1 MHNAISRRIRL
12 NSLKRLNRSYD
23 ISDRRGRIDSSKQ
36 NFDDFQ
42 RILKQSADFDSKC
55 SMWMRIVDLKRMF
68 PDKTTDLILRA
79 MIEAQGDTSRA
90 QVLLGSN
97 EFIFQNIQP
106 LPGSVRGIFIPHV
119 GPFEQHASKY
129 DVQFTKLL
137 MANTHRYASTI
148 TSKSLEVEGEA
159 SFKQSRNADVIRSLR
174 SQYIQQRKQ
183 ELMDKFLKV
192 VDKAYFGQA
201 LQKGKPIPAA
211 RPKTATRR

>member
-1 MHNAISRRIRL
+1 MRL

-23 ISDRRGRIDSSKQ
+23 ISDRRGRIDYSKQ

-55 SMWMRIVDLKRMF
+55 AMWMRIVDLKRMF
-68 PDKTTDLILRA
+68 PDKSTDMILRA
-79 MIEAQGDTSRA
+79 MIEAQGDTNRA

-106 LPGSVRGIFIPHV
+106 LPSSVRGIFIPHI
-119 GPFEQHASKY
+119 GPFEQQASKY

-137 MANTHRYASTI
+137 MANTHRYANTI
-148 TSKSLEVEGEA
+148 TTKSFEIDGEA
-159 SFKQSRNADVIRSLR
+159 SVKQSRNADIIRSLR

-192 VDKAYFGQA
+192 VDKAYFGQVV
-201 LQKGKPIPAA
+201 QKGKSSSTV
-211 RPKTATRR
+211 RPKSATRR